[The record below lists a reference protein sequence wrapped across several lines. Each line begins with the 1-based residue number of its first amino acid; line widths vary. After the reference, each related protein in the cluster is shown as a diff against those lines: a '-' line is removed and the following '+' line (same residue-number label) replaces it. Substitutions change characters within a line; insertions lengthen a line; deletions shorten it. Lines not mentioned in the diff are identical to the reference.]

1 MSEVKKVGAWSRVG
15 KLLASAPKRM
25 RAAVDKALLQEA
37 QFFRTK
43 IVEGIREQAP
53 GGKAFAPLA
62 PTTLAIRRFR
72 GFKGTKALLVQGD
85 LRNSITVVKEG
96 DRVFVG
102 VLRSAKGRAGQKLV
116 DVASVHDARLAAH
129 RRQAYAEGAGVFARG
144 LPQRRPGLARARRVD
159 RHRHRQ
165 GPGPPVPGPGLRQ
178 VGSGR
183 GCRLEAVPRARRE
196 EPRRRP
202 RLNMSRASSGR
213 IQRYATG
220 VRRSVRGSV
229 ARPGEVGAPDRD
241 RDRGHCRLASALVH
255 GEEGLDR

>member
-25 RAAVDKALLQEA
+25 REAVDKALMQEA
-37 QFFRTK
+37 QLFRTK

-102 VLRSAKGRAGQKLV
+102 VLRSAKGRAGQRLV
-116 DVASVHDARLAAH
+116 DVAAVH
-129 RRQAYAEGAGVFARG
+129 EFGS
-144 LPQRRPGLARARRVD
+144 RPIVVKLTPKARAFLHAAFRRAGLD
-159 RHRHRQ
+159 S
-165 GPGPPVPGPGLRQ
+165 PGKPSTGIAIIRVP
-178 VGSGR
+178 
-183 GCRLEAVPRARRE
+183 
-196 EPRRRP
+196 
-202 RLNMSRASSGR
+202 
-213 IQRYATG
+213 
-220 VRRSVRGSV
+220 
-229 ARPGEVGAPDRD
+229 ARPFLGPVFEKWGGDADAVSKRFLERVAKNLGGD
-241 RDRGHCRLASALVH
+241 LAQ
-255 GEEGLDR
+255 